1 MLSTILVAID
11 YCVLF
16 YFECGAKIFAPLF
29 IYIWYNRTDVDLIV
43 LVESV
48 GVSL

>member
-11 YCVLF
+11 YCGLF
-16 YFECGAKIFAPLF
+16 YFEGGAKIFAPLF

-43 LVESV
+43 LVESA
-48 GVSL
+48 GGFL